1 MVPFQLNSQYVVEG
15 FTSGT
20 VTCVGALAL
29 VLLSH
34 GPQVSSLFKSVGITL
49 ESKQVLTLCAGLCAG
64 VLLCYVTMISYLKQ
78 KLGGY

>member
-1 MVPFQLNSQYVVEG
+1 LNQQYVVEG
-15 FTSGT
+15 FTSGS
-20 VTCVGALAL
+20 VTCAGALAL

-34 GPQVSSLFKSVGITL
+34 GPQLSSLLSSFGIKVEPRSVF
-49 ESKQVLTLCAGLCAG
+49 TLCAGLCAA